1 MKMCCRNLF
10 ISVFPSKCLK
20 ISRRFQKIFE
30 EGPPTI
36 AKKDVFHEM
45 ERAGMRLTA
54 LVGYQGALQ
63 CRNSF
68 VKFQ

>member
-1 MKMCCRNLF
+1 MFFFQNGGH
-10 ISVFPSKCLK
+10 

-36 AKKDVFHEM
+36 AKKEVFHEM

-54 LVGYQGALQ
+54 LVGYQGA
-63 CRNSF
+63 NVDTAGISW
-68 VKFQ
+68 VKVQ